1 MIVFTAII
9 AYYKWYHNIPI
20 FFSLIGDECSD
31 VPVGQGSPGQAGAP
45 PPTQNSIPPH
55 TTLSQAVSS
64 TTAGNILPS
73 SVALS
78 QQSQMVTSP
87 PPNTSVV
94 SAATQQQVALINAA
108 GQQNKDNTPKRLH
121 VSNIPFRFRDPDLR
135 SLFGVRIG
143 SIAFIVCVHW
153 EQLHYMTAKFT

>member
-1 MIVFTAII
+1 MIIFTAII

-143 SIAFIVCVHW
+143 HIAFIVSYIW
-153 EQLHYMTAKFT
+153 EQLNFPTI